1 MPPRRVVVNP
11 AAEVVEVDRSAAVAP
26 PAMRFMRSPSA
37 ERSSQER
44 GSSPGA
50 PNAAQKGK
58 KGSAKGKKGKS
69 KGKNKGEKGKSGK

>member
-26 PAMRFMRSPSA
+26 PAMRSPSA
-37 ERSSQER
+37 GRSSPEQ
-44 GSSPGA
+44 GVSLWA

-58 KGSAKGKKGKS
+58 KGSAKGKKGKN
-69 KGKNKGEKGKSGK
+69 KGKAKGEKGKSGK